1 MLLELKDKAKLL
13 EKLGGEIPSDL
24 QKLIESD
31 SKPVT
36 SPPKLE
42 NIVKVDTPNNS
53 QGDKSISG
61 TNTPIVS
68 MDTNIDDL
76 LEEIEKRELPKAKK
90 VKIDMFG
97 DEEICKSNETS
108 AKNSP
113 RSTGDKTPPREEIK
127 PLFPSSKTIVDEK
140 PVSLFPSA
148 INIQENG
155 IDKTVEKIKSPPH
168 NATEKKTNVYL
179 MDTIEGM
186 GNTSRKKL
194 RISNSVL
201 PAKKISDLPSY
212 TTKYSTHIEGFS
224 TERMG
229 LGFCK
234 DEDED
239 DSPKNTISY
248 GKGLTFTKGEILNE
262 DKKDEA
268 LDELTE
274 LVEAKLKYLNQLQP
288 CTVTPVQEML
298 IQMQVR
304 SKSLHTVHIP
314 YIHTAYVKNTNSLDH
329 SDSYWPS
336 VDSTRVLHC
345 NVYFSRQILLD
356 PLALSLL

>member
-24 QKLIESD
+24 QKLIEGDD
-31 SKPVT
+31 SKSVTT
-36 SPPKLE
+36 SPKIE
-42 NIVKVDTPNNS
+42 DEVNVDIANND
-53 QGDKSISG
+53 QGDKLTSG
-61 TNTPIVS
+61 TNTPIAS

-76 LEEIEKRELPKAKK
+76 LEEIEKKELPKAKK

-97 DEEICKSNETS
+97 DEEVCNSNETS

-113 RSTGDKTPPREEIK
+113 RSTDDRTPPREEIK
-127 PLFPSSKTIVDEK
+127 PLFPSSKVIVDEK
-140 PVSLFPSA
+140 PVNLFPSA

-155 IDKTVEKIKSPPH
+155 IDKTVEKTKSPPQ
-168 NATEKKTNVYL
+168 NATEKKNVYL
-179 MDTIEGM
+179 MDTSEGM

-201 PAKKISDLPSY
+201 PPKKTSELPSY

-229 LGFCK
+229 LGYSK
-234 DEDED
+234 DDDEDE
-239 DSPKNTISY
+239 SPKNTLSY

-298 IQMQVR
+298 IQMQVS
-304 SKSLHTVHIP
+304 SKSLYADVLTYYLLPSFVCICICSHVH
-314 YIHTAYVKNTNSLDH
+314 
-329 SDSYWPS
+329 
-336 VDSTRVLHC
+336 
-345 NVYFSRQILLD
+345 
-356 PLALSLL
+356 

>member
-1 MLLELKDKAKLL
+1 MELKDKAKLL

-24 QKLIESD
+24 QKLIESE
-31 SKPVT
+31 SKSVT
-36 SPPKLE
+36 SSPKLD
-42 NIVKVDTPNNS
+42 NKVKVDTPNNS
-53 QGDKSISG
+53 QGDKSTSG
-61 TNTPIVS
+61 TNTPITS

-76 LEEIEKRELPKAKK
+76 LEEIEKKELPKAKK

-97 DEEICKSNETS
+97 DEEICKSNESS

-113 RSTGDKTPPREEIK
+113 RSTDDKTPPREEIK
-127 PLFPSSKTIVDEK
+127 SLFPSSKVIVDEK
-140 PVSLFPSA
+140 PISLFPSA

-155 IDKTVEKIKSPPH
+155 IDKTDKTPPQ

-179 MDTIEGM
+179 MDSSEGL

-201 PAKKISDLPSY
+201 PVKKTSELPSY

-224 TERMG
+224 TERIG
-229 LGFCK
+229 LGFSK
-234 DEDED
+234 DEDD
-239 DSPKNTISY
+239 DESPKNTITY

-298 IQMQVR
+298 IQMQVSR
-304 SKSLHTVHIP
+304 SARGRV
-314 YIHTAYVKNTNSLDH
+314 
-329 SDSYWPS
+329 PS
-336 VDSTRVLHC
+336 VRID
-345 NVYFSRQILLD
+345 
-356 PLALSLL
+356 